1 MTDGTPAPTRT
12 SQPHT
17 LAIDVGG
24 SHVKASVLD
33 RRGRLLHERA
43 RVDTPKRLT
52 PAKLVTIAAQ
62 LASHL
67 PPFDRISVGFPGVVR
82 NGVILTAPNLGT
94 PRFKGFNLEQALTRR
109 LRKPARVCN
118 DADVQGFAAI
128 KGKGV
133 EVVITLGTGFGSSI
147 FMDGRL
153 GPHLELAHHCFR
165 NGCTYEEELG
175 DAAFKSHGKRK
186 WNKRLK
192 LAIETLR
199 NLTWFD
205 HLYIGGGN
213 ARHINFTL
221 PSNVSVVDNV
231 AGIIGGVRLWESE
244 AEPKAKPPRKQPAGG
259 AMPTR
264 PSPAPAAE
272 TPALARA
279 SES

>member
-1 MTDGTPAPTRT
+1 M
-12 SQPHT
+12 
-17 LAIDVGG
+17 
-24 SHVKASVLD
+24 
-33 RRGRLLHERA
+33 HERA

-52 PAKLVTIAAQ
+52 PTQLVSIAAQ
-62 LASHL
+62 LASEL

-82 NGVILTAPNLGT
+82 KGVILTAPNLGT

-128 KGKGV
+128 KGNGV

-175 DAAFKSHGKRK
+175 DAACKSQGKRK

-199 NLTWFD
+199 NLTWYD

-221 PSNVSVVDNV
+221 PKNVTVVDNV
-231 AGIIGGVRLWESE
+231 AGIVGGVRLWESE
-244 AEPKAKPPRKQPAGG
+244 AEQVAKPSRKRAARRNG
-259 AMPTR
+259 ARPKT
-264 PSPAPAAE
+264 PSPAPSAE
-272 TPALARA
+272 TPALAA
-279 SES
+279 AAGS

>member
-1 MTDGTPAPTRT
+1 MTHNSASPAGDTH
-12 SQPHT
+12 PHT

-43 RVDTPKRLT
+43 RVDTPKGVT
-52 PAKLVTIAAQ
+52 PARLVSIAAE
-62 LASHL
+62 LAEHL

-82 NGVILTAPNLGT
+82 KGVILTAPNLGT
-94 PRFKGFNLEQALTRR
+94 KRFAGFNLEGALSKR
-109 LRKPARVCN
+109 LGKPARVCN

-175 DAAFKSHGKRK
+175 DAAFKSHKKRK
-186 WNKRLK
+186 WNKHLK

-199 NLTWFD
+199 GLTWFD

-213 ARHINFTL
+213 ARHIDFAL
-221 PSNVSVVDNV
+221 PKNVTVVDNV
-231 AGIIGGVRLWESE
+231 AGIIGGVRLWDND
-244 AEPKAKPPRKQPAGG
+244 G
-259 AMPTR
+259 
-264 PSPAPAAE
+264 
-272 TPALARA
+272 
-279 SES
+279 